1 LNELREGLEPEEQA
15 QGISLSCVETFKRN
29 VLVLTAGT
37 AIRAS
42 EVVYPKKKT
51 LKI

>member
-37 AIRAS
+37 AIRV
-42 EVVYPKKKT
+42 EWFIKNIKKK
-51 LKI
+51 